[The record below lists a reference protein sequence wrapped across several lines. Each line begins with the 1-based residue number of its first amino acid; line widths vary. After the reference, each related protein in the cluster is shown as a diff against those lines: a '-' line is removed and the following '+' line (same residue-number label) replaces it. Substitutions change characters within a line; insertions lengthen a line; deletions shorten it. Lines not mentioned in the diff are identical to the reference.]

1 MTTRDSSVKAYL
13 AVKLVRQVQT
23 DEVCDHLRDGK
34 KPSGNVKLLGK
45 KRVGYHGMC
54 RDWGGREGKKVLL
67 TAAVHRH

>member
-13 AVKLVRQVQT
+13 AVKLVGQVQT

-45 KRVGYHGMC
+45 KRVGHHGM
-54 RDWGGREGKKVLL
+54 
-67 TAAVHRH
+67 